1 MADLARDSGRVCR
14 QALPDYSLE
23 ATYYRTALLLGLIR
37 GEAVHQWAE
46 QVIEQDPEPPHAFFE
61 VASAP
66 PADLSALRDALW
78 PLVAEPEPSVV
89 LEAVLGMLHEDLAS
103 GRREFTDTLTILRQM
118 RSMLRLP
125 PDMYA
130 SLNAALVASVTA
142 STRGLPIV
150 RWLEQFSRSRPPTRS

>member
-1 MADLARDSGRVCR
+1 
-14 QALPDYSLE
+14 LPDYSLE

-61 VASAP
+61 VASVRP
-66 PADLSALRDALW
+66 TDLSAMRDALL
-78 PLVAEPEPSVV
+78 PLVTEPDPSVV
-89 LEAVLGMLHEDLAS
+89 LEAVLGLLHEDLAS
-103 GRREFTDTLTILRQM
+103 GRRGFPDTLTVLRQM

-130 SLNAALVASVTA
+130 SLNAALVASVTEGA
-142 STRGLPIV
+142 RGLPIV
-150 RWLEQFSRSRPPTRS
+150 RWLQQFARSRLPTRS

>member
-1 MADLARDSGRVCR
+1 
-14 QALPDYSLE
+14 LPDYSLE

-46 QVIEQDPEPPHAFFE
+46 QVIELDPERPHAFFE

-66 PADLSALRDALW
+66 STDLSALRDALW

-89 LEAVLGMLHEDLAS
+89 LEAVLGLLHEDLAS

-125 PDMYA
+125 PDIYDG
-130 SLNAALVASVTA
+130 LNAALVASVTESA
-142 STRGLPIV
+142 RGLPIV
-150 RWLEQFSRSRPPTRS
+150 QWLQRFARSKPLARS

>member
-1 MADLARDSGRVCR
+1 
-14 QALPDYSLE
+14 LPDYSLE

-89 LEAVLGMLHEDLAS
+89 LEAVLGLLHEDLAS
-103 GRREFTDTLTILRQM
+103 GRRAFTDTLTILRQM